1 MQANKPLPPVV
12 GLVVRSYAKM
22 WVMSEQAGPPP
33 EGALITAALK
43 RRKLSARAAASK
55 AGISET
61 RWRQITSG
69 YQTVSG
75 QRIPVRAPADTVAR
89 MAQVAGV
96 TPEELVGVARADA
109 ANELRDLPPPGE
121 PEPELSVADLAE
133 RLERLERTTA
143 RHRQENEELRRMLQ
157 QITGKDSRNAGN
169 SGGEQPESD
178 RPEQA
183 M

>member
-1 MQANKPLPPVV
+1 
-12 GLVVRSYAKM
+12 M
-22 WVMSEQAGPPP
+22 WGMSEHTGPPP

-43 RRKLSARAAASK
+43 RRRLSARAAAPQ

-75 QRIPVRAPADTVAR
+75 QRIPVRAPDDTIAR

-96 TPEELVGVARADA
+96 TPEELINVGRVEA
-109 ANELRDLPPPGE
+109 AEELRNLPSLEE
-121 PEPELSVADLAE
+121 PEREPSLAELAE
-133 RLERLERTTA
+133 RLERQERTTA
-143 RHRQENEELRRMLQ
+143 RLDRENNELRKMFKE
-157 QITGKDSRNAGN
+157 ITGKDSDS
-169 SGGEQPESD
+169 SGSLEEDPRSD
-178 RPEQA
+178 KPRQA